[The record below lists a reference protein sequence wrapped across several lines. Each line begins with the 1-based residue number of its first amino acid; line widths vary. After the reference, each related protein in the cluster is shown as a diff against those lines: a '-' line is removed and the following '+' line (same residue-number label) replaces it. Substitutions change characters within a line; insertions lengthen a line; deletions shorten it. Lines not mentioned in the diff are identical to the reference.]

1 MGVSL
6 QKGGN
11 VSLEKIAPGMTLTT
25 LGLGWNPRTTDGE
38 KFDLDASAFMLGED
52 GKVLSDTSFIF
63 YNNETSACGGVKY
76 MGDNQDGAGDGD
88 DEEIKI
94 DLSKIPNDVAK
105 ILIAVTIH
113 DADNRKQNFG
123 QVDDA
128 YIRVLNDNNNAEEVA
143 RYDLSEDAATE
154 TAVKFGELY
163 RHNGSWKFKAID
175 QGYSGGLKA
184 LASDV
189 GVNLA

>member
-11 VSLEKIAPGMTLTT
+11 VSLEKIAPGMVLAT
-25 LGLGWNPRTTDGE
+25 LGLGWRPRTTDGK

-52 GKVLSDTSFIF
+52 GKVINDASFIF
-63 YNNETSACGGVKY
+63 YNHPTSACGGVKY
-76 MGDNQDGAGDGD
+76 MGDNQDGEGDGD

-94 DLSKIPNDVAK
+94 DLSKIPDNVSK

-113 DADNRKQNFG
+113 DAVVRKQNFG

-128 YIRVLNDNNNAEEVA
+128 YIRILNDDKGSEEIA

-184 LASDV
+184 LALDV